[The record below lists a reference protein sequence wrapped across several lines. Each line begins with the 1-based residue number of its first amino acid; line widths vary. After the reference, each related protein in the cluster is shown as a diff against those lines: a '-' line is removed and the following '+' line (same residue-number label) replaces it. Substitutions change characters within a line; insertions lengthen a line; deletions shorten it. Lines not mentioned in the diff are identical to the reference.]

1 MECKV
6 QGVYKNIRYSVL
18 SVGEQRY
25 ILDMGGWSFWKLLFP
40 FAYWI
45 FPNTV
50 YKIDDHKLV
59 GRITSPEVKSDS
71 SSGDVLLVSG
81 IGITLPNLL
90 YPLVKYF
97 DIESTPYINTI
108 IVATV
113 LFIIVAVFFYIDIRS
128 QKSLLRKIDLHQYEK
143 KQMCIRPC
151 SIKHFSFILFN
162 YFFFLGL
169 TIVGWMAFIDL
180 SNGFML
186 FFGVFFFFILII
198 IDYTVFGTKAR
209 LKDYKKPIE

>member
-1 MECKV
+1 
-6 QGVYKNIRYSVL
+6 
-18 SVGEQRY
+18 
-25 ILDMGGWSFWKLLFP
+25 MGGWSFWKLLFP

-50 YKIDDHKLV
+50 YKIDDHELV
-59 GRITSPEVKSDS
+59 EQIISPEVKSDS
-71 SSGDVLLVSG
+71 SGGDVLLVSG

-97 DIESTPYINTI
+97 DIKSTPFINAI
-108 IVATV
+108 IVAIV
-113 LFIIVAVFFYIDIRS
+113 LFIIIAVFCYIDIRS
-128 QKSLLRKIDLHQYEK
+128 QKSLLRKINLHQYAK

-151 SIKHFSFILFN
+151 SIKQFSFILCN
-162 YFFFLGL
+162 YIFFLGL
-169 TIVGWMAFIDL
+169 TTVGWMDFIDL

-186 FFGVFFFFILII
+186 FFGVFFFFMLII